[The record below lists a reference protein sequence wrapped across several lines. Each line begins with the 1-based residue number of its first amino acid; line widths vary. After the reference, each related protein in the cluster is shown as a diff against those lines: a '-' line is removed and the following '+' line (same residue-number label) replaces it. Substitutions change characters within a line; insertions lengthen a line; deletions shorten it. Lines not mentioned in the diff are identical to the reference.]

1 VTDSVTLLDIM
12 SFARQIALG
21 MVGILAQSTI
31 AIASACVTVAYL
43 GECES

>member
-1 VTDSVTLLDIM
+1 MTDSVTLLDIM

-21 MVGILAQSTI
+21 MVGVLAQITI
-31 AIASACVTVAYL
+31 AIASTCVTMAYL